1 MVCEHV
7 SHSNLMDVILLLF
20 SRCGHFFTKSSY
32 IQVLI
37 GDIAAAN
44 ATHREFFGVW
54 EKYGVM
60 PERYA
65 IVIIMLLFVHY

>member
-7 SHSNLMDVILLLF
+7 SHSNLMNLILLLF
-20 SRCGHFFTKSSY
+20 FSFRHFFTKSSE

-65 IVIIMLLFVHY
+65 SVIIMLLFVHY